1 MMKRLQT
8 TALDVHLLD
17 EEETKEDQDQKT
29 QKRSSWDRS

>member
-8 TALDVHLLD
+8 TALDVLLLD

-29 QKRSSWDRS
+29 QKRSCWDRS